1 MSYVKHLLFFLC
13 ALFALSGCSTLK
25 NQDLRRG
32 AYRSGWQVDNH
43 NYDPSKFIYYIATAK
58 YDEPICLEVGDGI
71 PVCITIEQREP
82 TILDTTEEP
91 YLFVVIQEPS
101 EFGEQTIKNAF
112 ALREE
117 IIE

>member
-32 AYRSGWQVDNH
+32 AYRSGWQVENH
-43 NYDPSKFIYYIATAK
+43 DYDPSKFNYYLATAR
-58 YDEPICLEVGDGI
+58 YNELICLEVGDGI
-71 PVCITIEQREP
+71 PVCITIEQRYP

-91 YLFVVIQEPS
+91 YLRVLIQEPS
-101 EFGEQTIKNAF
+101 KFGEQTIKTAL

>member
-1 MSYVKHLLFFLC
+1 
-13 ALFALSGCSTLK
+13 
-25 NQDLRRG
+25 
-32 AYRSGWQVDNH
+32 
-43 NYDPSKFIYYIATAK
+43 
-58 YDEPICLEVGDGI
+58 LEVGDGI

>member
-13 ALFALSGCSTLK
+13 AIFALSSCATMK
-25 NQDLRRG
+25 NQRVRG
-32 AYRSGWQVDNH
+32 GASKFGWQVN
-43 NYDPSKFIYYIATAK
+43 NYDYDSDKFIYYIATAL
-58 YDEPICLEVGDGI
+58 YNEPICLEVGDGT

-101 EFGEQTIKNAF
+101 EFGEQTIKTAF